1 MGELLGDIFRI
12 ALVTGARAT
21 EIAKVMVTNA
31 KEDGSV
37 FLIEGGKMENARRV
51 ILVPVVTQSI
61 VSRLRTA
68 ALEGN
73 HERLFYMTPLSPT
86 LGNASALSKRH
97 TIFRRKVLG
106 GETDGR
112 LDFHSLRHTWRTT
125 GHRAGLTVDDTHDL
139 GGWASVGRTSDPYNH
154 GLNLDEL
161 AMAQEKITA
170 LMECDG
176 YLKGF

>member
-86 LGNASALSKRH
+86 LGNASALSKRY

-106 GETDGR
+106 ERDR
-112 LDFHSLRHTWRTT
+112 WALRFSFPAAHLANHWTPR
-125 GHRAGLTVDDTHDL
+125 
-139 GGWASVGRTSDPYNH
+139 WAYR
-154 GLNLDEL
+154 
-161 AMAQEKITA
+161 
-170 LMECDG
+170 
-176 YLKGF
+176 